1 MMLENRPE
9 FKGAPQDS
17 GKVTPA
23 HAILNLIRTHQ
34 FHKYL
39 LEAGED
45 VPDEILEGADN
56 ILSASMSKIPRSQL
70 IDIIYDLTM
79 FIAENPEVNETAVI
93 RMINTSLFTKPDIFS
108 DK

>member
-1 MMLENRPE
+1 MLENKPE

-23 HAILNLIRTHQ
+23 HAILNLIRTHKV
-34 FHKYL
+34 HDL
-39 LEAGED
+39 LADVGED
-45 VPDEILEGADN
+45 IPEEFLEDADK
-56 ILSASMSKIPRSQL
+56 ILSDSMSKVPRSQL

-79 FIAENPEVNETAVI
+79 FIADNPEVDETAVV

>member
-1 MMLENRPE
+1 MIENRPE

-34 FHKYL
+34 VHSFLY
-39 LEAGED
+39 EVGED
-45 VPDEILEGADN
+45 IPEEILEDADR
-56 ILSASMSKIPRSQL
+56 ILSDSMSKIPRSQL
-70 IDIIYDLTM
+70 IDIINDLTM
-79 FIAENPEVNETAVI
+79 IIADNPQVDETAVI

-108 DK
+108 DE